1 MNHNLHSAQA
11 RWLSIMAQLAVIGA
25 AICYFSF
32 VTADP
37 DLWGHIKFGE
47 DLWESK
53 SFSRTDPY
61 SFTAYGHPWINHEW
75 LSELVFYFIYVYL
88 GDSGLLFG
96 KLGIGLVVVLLI
108 RKLCAYRKHDAII
121 YAMIMIPAIIIIS
134 PGFMI
139 RPQVFSFLFFA
150 LYLYLLHLYFIQRK
164 NLLFF
169 LPCLMFFWV
178 NLHGGFL
185 MGLALLFTVVA
196 WKSLSR
202 FVFND
207 KDSRLGSLWFW
218 FFMTSIATLF
228 NPYGYQL
235 LIFLFK
241 TLSLPRQI
249 GEWNPIRLFDLSY
262 LHFKIM
268 ALLFFVIFLT
278 QPRHREGWEVSA
290 IGMVLIASVFHQR
303 HSPFFGIIIAP
314 HLVHR
319 LSILTEDIQSRYPR
333 LVLTGISKNILLI
346 VLGVL
351 AGYQVYC
358 GFSKYMLANCRIIV
372 DPNSYP
378 IAAVEYLKKNNVTGH
393 LLLPMEW
400 GEYAIWK
407 LHPDCKVSIDGRF
420 RTVYPESVI
429 QNHFVPEYDDV
440 GWKNLIEKYPAD
452 ILLTRQTSF
461 FQNLIENGESWV
473 YTYSDPTAIVF
484 LRNDEKNN
492 EVLQRFKS
500 GRFVQPEPP
509 SIYFP

>member
-1 MNHNLHSAQA
+1 
-11 RWLSIMAQLAVIGA
+11 MAQLAVIGA
-25 AICYFSF
+25 AVCYFSF

-47 DLWESK
+47 DLWESR
-53 SFSRTDPY
+53 SFIRTDPY

-75 LSELVFYFIYVYL
+75 LAELVFYFVYAYL
-88 GDSGLLFG
+88 GDAGLLFG

-108 RKLCAYRKHDAII
+108 QRLCAYRKLDAII
-121 YAMIMIPAIIIIS
+121 YALIMIPAVMIIS

-139 RPQVFSFLFFA
+139 RPQVFSFLLFA
-150 LYLYLLHLYFIQRK
+150 LYLYLLHRYFVQSK
-164 NLLFF
+164 NRLFF
-169 LPCLMFFWV
+169 LPCLMLFWV

-202 FVFND
+202 LVFDD

-218 FFMTSIATLF
+218 FALTSIATLF
-228 NPYGYQL
+228 NPNGYKL

-249 GEWNPIRLFDLSY
+249 GEWNPIRLFDLSHLY
-262 LHFKIM
+262 FKLL
-268 ALLFFVIFLT
+268 ALLFFFAILI
-278 QPRHREGWEVSA
+278 QARAKAGWEASA
-290 IGMVLIASVFHQR
+290 IAMTMIASVIHQR
-303 HSPFFGIIIAP
+303 HSPFFAIIIAP

-319 LSILTEDIQSRYPR
+319 LSILIEDTQSRFPR
-333 LVLTGISKNILLI
+333 LVLTGESKTIIAI

-351 AGYQVYC
+351 AGYQMHC
-358 GFSKYMLANCRIIV
+358 GFSKYLLANCRIIV
-372 DPNSYP
+372 NPNSYP
-378 IAAVEYLKKNNVTGH
+378 IAVVDYLKKNKVTGH

-407 LHPDCKVSIDGRF
+407 LHPDCRVSIDGRF
-420 RTVYPESVI
+420 RTVYPESII
-429 QNHFVPEYDDV
+429 QDHFVPEQDIE
-440 GWKNLIEKYPAD
+440 GWTALIQKYPAD
-452 ILLTRQTSF
+452 ILLMRQTKF
-461 FQNLIENGESWV
+461 FQQLIKTDGPWI
-473 YTYSDPTAIVF
+473 YIYSDPTAIVF
-484 LRNDEKNN
+484 LRNNTKNN

-500 GRFVQPEPP
+500 GRFVRPESP